1 MTDFRCSTEARRRQ
15 DPLVGTAPP
24 ARRWLL
30 LEQDGGWAP
39 QAFDGMQLDA
49 AVRSDLAEA
58 AEATGARIMLI
69 RRPGRRASRV
79 CLERAWCVVDGAAEA
94 AVTWGTWS
102 YDTDLHAAADRLR
115 AVGAATTDVA
125 TASPG
130 RLRAPGPEPDLLL
143 VCTHGRKD
151 VCCAVRGRPVAADLA
166 ERWPEAT
173 WECSHTGGDRFAANV
188 VVLPDGVIYG
198 GLDPASAVEAVAAH
212 HAGTPLTA
220 HLRGV
225 TGHPPAV
232 QAALVA
238 VHDQCGPLPWGAV
251 QPREVHTRGAT
262 HRVVLTTG
270 TATLEVSVTERVT
283 EPHQLTCSAVTPGRA
298 SVPVAGPVRTIAR

>member
-30 LEQDGGWAP
+30 LEQDGGWTP
-39 QAFDGMQLDA
+39 QAFEGMSLDA
-49 AVRSDLAEA
+49 AVRADLTDA
-58 AEATGARIMLI
+58 ATVSGARIMLI

-79 CLERAWCVVDGAAEA
+79 CLERAWCVVDGAAQA

-102 YDTDLHAAADRLR
+102 YDSDLHAAADRLR
-115 AVGAATTDVA
+115 AAADGDA
-125 TASPG
+125 APASPAP
-130 RLRAPGPEPDLLL
+130 LRAPGPEPELLL

-166 ERWPEAT
+166 TRWPEAT

-198 GLDPASAVEAVAAH
+198 GLDPGSAVEAVVAH
-212 HAGTPLTA
+212 HAGAPLTT

-225 TGHPPAV
+225 TGHAPAV
-232 QAALVA
+232 QAAVVA
-238 VHDQCGPLPWGAV
+238 VHEQCGPLAWGSV
-251 QPREVHTRGAT
+251 QPREVSTRGGT

-270 TATLEVSVTERVT
+270 TATVEVSVTERVT
-283 EPHQLTCSAVTPGRA
+283 EPHQLTCSAVAPGRA
-298 SVPVAGPVRTIAR
+298 SVPVAGAVRTIAG